1 MPIHA
6 WWTAFGQAKTI
17 DALAEGP
24 ARAFTEAVTAG
35 IPAITLIEIK
45 EDQATGYIGVHV
57 EIDVE
62 RPQDLAHPIRAQE
75 PIGILFAPRSI
86 RPSVLALRDAF
97 PHTMHQNSVPPGMPF
112 SLCVDDRPWAEARL
126 TYTPAEFSRLIQLW
140 LAKAARGEL
149 HDPAQPPDP
158 FFYATDMSLVLPRS
172 VFDAGSAAAEFA
184 GFMHPENPGLVIARP
199 LNQNPQGGVQLTVM
213 AFALPPQAMTA
224 MRHLPQTLESLAQE
238 LAPTGLNLLD
248 EIKDKLKAW
257 TGIAGE
263 GARRM
268 AARLAI
274 VVALP
279 VAADGG
285 RTAND
290 FRAFVT
296 DNTAGEIG
304 ILLGVLHENNSKVGK
319 GYVRAVIES
328 PIAAASMPV
337 IPAQVHLAF
346 DRDLA
351 ASIAGRATA
360 DRRKAVL
367 VGAGSLGS
375 QLGMDLAR
383 EGAYGWTVADGDA
396 LLPHNLAR
404 HALLASEIGAPK
416 AAALARQIGMLL
428 NEKQSTIIADV
439 LSPDAEQAKALDA
452 AFGAASIII
461 DASASVGVARHLSDL
476 SCAARRVCAFFN
488 PSGTSV
494 VLLTEDVHR
503 DITLRDLEAQYHRL
517 ILTEPS
523 LAEHLAASEGG
534 VRYSGS
540 CRSLTNKIP
549 ATRAA
554 ILSALAARGIADTL
568 ESDAAKVTV
577 WTLAPNG
584 SVVVVQRDG
593 EPVNRVTVGKWQVN
607 YDRGFLAQLSA
618 LRDQRLPN
626 ETGGA
631 IVGIAD
637 MSRNALHLTH
647 AFPEPEDSR
656 SSPAHFERG
665 VVGLAESVDD
675 VAQRSMHQVRYL
687 GEWHSHPRYANALP
701 SDTDITQ
708 LAYLGG
714 ELAADG
720 LPGLMAIAADQ
731 GDFSVITFDPVQCE
745 RNGILKITLR
755 NCAPKTDT

>member
-6 WWTAFGQAKTI
+6 WWITFGEATTI
-17 DALAEGP
+17 DTLAAGP
-24 ARAFTEAVTAG
+24 ARAFAEAVAAG
-35 IPAITLIEIK
+35 MPAITLIEIK
-45 EDQATGYIGVHV
+45 ADEATGYIGIHV

-62 RPQDLAHPIRAQE
+62 RPQDLAYPICAQE
-75 PIGILFAPRSI
+75 PIGILFAPRPI

-97 PHTMHQNSVPPGMPF
+97 PHTMHQNGVPPGTPW
-112 SLCVDDRPWAEARL
+112 SLCVDDRPWPEARL
-126 TYTPAEFSRLIQLW
+126 THTPAELSRLIQLW
-140 LAKAARGEL
+140 LGKAARGEL

-158 FFYATDMSLVLPRS
+158 LFYGSDMSLVLPRS
-172 VFDAGSAAAEFA
+172 VFEAGRAAAEFA
-184 GFMHPENPGLVIARP
+184 GFMHAENPGLVVVQP
-199 LNQNPQGGVQLTVM
+199 LNQNPQGGVHLTVV
-213 AFALPPQAMTA
+213 AFALPPQAMTSI
-224 MRHLPQTLESLAQE
+224 RHLPQTLESLAQE
-238 LAPTGLNLLD
+238 LAPSGLKLLD
-248 EIKDKLKAW
+248 EIKERLKAW

-268 AARLAI
+268 AGPLAI

-285 RTAND
+285 HTAND
-290 FRAFVT
+290 FRAFISH
-296 DNTAGEIG
+296 NTAGEIG
-304 ILLGVLHENNSKVGK
+304 VFLGVLHENNSKVGK

-328 PIAAASMPV
+328 PIAGASLPV

-351 ASIAGRATA
+351 ASIAGTADA
-360 DRRKAVL
+360 DRREAVL
-367 VGAGSLGS
+367 IGAGSLGS
-375 QLGMDLAR
+375 QLGMGLVR
-383 EGAYGWTVADGDA
+383 EGAYKWTVVDADA

-416 AAALARQIGMLL
+416 AAALARQIGRLL
-428 NEKQSTIIADV
+428 NEKQSPIIADV
-439 LSPDAEQAKALDA
+439 LAPDADQGKALDA
-452 AFGAASIII
+452 ALDAASIII

-476 SCAARRVCAFFN
+476 PCAARRVCAFFN

-494 VLLTEDVHR
+494 VLLTEDATR
-503 DITLRDLEAQYHRL
+503 KIMLRDLEAQYHRL
-517 ILTEPS
+517 VLTQPS

-540 CRSLTNKIP
+540 CRSSTNKIP

-554 ILSALAARGIADTL
+554 ILSALAARGIADKL
-568 ESDAAKVTV
+568 KGEAAQVTI
-577 WTLAPNG
+577 WTLARDG
-584 SVVVVQRDG
+584 SVAVVQRDG
-593 EPVNRVTVGKWQVN
+593 EPVTRVAVGKWEVS

-637 MSRNALHLTH
+637 MSRNALHLAH

-656 SSPAHFERG
+656 SSPTGFERG
-665 VVGLAESVDD
+665 VVGLTESIDD
-675 VAQRSMHQVRYL
+675 VARRSMHQVRYL
-687 GEWHSHPRYANALP
+687 GEWHSHPRYANAVP
-701 SDTDITQ
+701 SDTDIAQ

-714 ELAADG
+714 ELAPDG
-720 LPGLMAIAADQ
+720 LPGLMAIAAHH
-731 GDFSVITFDPVQCE
+731 GDFSLLTFDPAQCQ
-745 RNGILKITLR
+745 RQGRILEVAIR
-755 NCAPKTDT
+755 YARR